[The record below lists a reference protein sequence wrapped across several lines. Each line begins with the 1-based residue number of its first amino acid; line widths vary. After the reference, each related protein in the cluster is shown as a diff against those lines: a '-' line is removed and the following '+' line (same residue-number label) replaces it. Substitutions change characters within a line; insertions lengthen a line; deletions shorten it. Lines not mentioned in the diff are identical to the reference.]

1 MGYRKRTINRL
12 LGRDMTEKEAIEK
25 LVKMWEE
32 VAKAIETLDKRV
44 SALED
49 TVYNDIEFTPDFY
62 TQEAN

>member
-1 MGYRKRTINRL
+1 MGHRKRTINWI
-12 LGRDMTEKEAIEK
+12 LGRNMTEKEAVDRLERLLKEII
-25 LVKMWEE
+25 
-32 VAKAIETLDKRV
+32 KAIETLDKRV